1 MYCGS
6 IQKKRREKE
15 DEERERKELI
25 KDIEY
30 ITMRLEQIQESFD
43 LVCESELIDAMIYEE
58 KALKAKYAYLLRLAK
73 EKKIKCRMV
82 IGE

>member
-1 MYCGS
+1 
-6 IQKKRREKE
+6 
-15 DEERERKELI
+15 
-25 KDIEY
+25 
-30 ITMRLEQIQESFD
+30 MRLEQIQESFD

-58 KALKAKYAYLLRLAK
+58 KALKTKYAYLLRLAK